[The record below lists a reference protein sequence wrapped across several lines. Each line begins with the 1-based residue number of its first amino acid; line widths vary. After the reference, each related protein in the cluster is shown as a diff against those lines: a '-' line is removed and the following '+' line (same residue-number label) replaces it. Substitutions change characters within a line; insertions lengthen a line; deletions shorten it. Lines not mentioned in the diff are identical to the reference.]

1 MSARVTLFTSFG
13 PLNSKCLI
21 ASSKSPSVKDPFAK
35 VVLNWVKRTDAAPYV
50 RNVQQSCIDSGI
62 TMKITVVL
70 YGPSQLSFG
79 YSVLP
84 GQSGFPHGV
93 AFELGFHNIR
103 NQRETW
109 KFNVPVSRSS
119 MAPQQSFLPMVSIT
133 EVQL

>member
-1 MSARVTLFTSFG
+1 
-13 PLNSKCLI
+13 
-21 ASSKSPSVKDPFAK
+21 
-35 VVLNWVKRTDAAPYV
+35 
-50 RNVQQSCIDSGI
+50 
-62 TMKITVVL
+62 MKITVVL

-119 MAPQQSFLPMVSIT
+119 MTPQPSFLPMVSIT
-133 EVQL
+133 EVQLYPTCAMLHHERRNLMWFTVTSKHGHMLNLREFRVNSNLFRKMIITGVEIKGSP

>member
-1 MSARVTLFTSFG
+1 MIVVGIACSPIVASALQKV
-13 PLNSKCLI
+13 
-21 ASSKSPSVKDPFAK
+21 PFAK

-50 RNVQQSCIDSGI
+50 RNVQQSGIDSGI

-93 AFELGFHNIR
+93 AFGLG
-103 NQRETW
+103 
-109 KFNVPVSRSS
+109 
-119 MAPQQSFLPMVSIT
+119 AP
-133 EVQL
+133 